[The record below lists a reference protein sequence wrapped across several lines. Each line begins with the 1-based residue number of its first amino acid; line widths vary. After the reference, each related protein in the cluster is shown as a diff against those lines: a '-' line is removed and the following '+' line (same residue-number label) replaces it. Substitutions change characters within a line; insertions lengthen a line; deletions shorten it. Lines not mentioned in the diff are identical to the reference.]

1 MFSINPVLILHITTA
16 NKFILS
22 FSGPFPVAQWTR
34 VKKNTPGITEL
45 ARSTYRSIVN
55 VDMNTEIG
63 THYVHGFGLWF
74 RGSSRQLGTPVLG
87 LRTFQLRIPFKN

>member
-34 VKKNTPGITEL
+34 VKKNTPGITKL
-45 ARSTYRSIVN
+45 ATV
-55 VDMNTEIG
+55 
-63 THYVHGFGLWF
+63 
-74 RGSSRQLGTPVLG
+74 
-87 LRTFQLRIPFKN
+87 FKIDLPLDSKC